1 MRGLTRFAWAT
12 LVFNVAVILMGAVVR
27 ATGSGAGCGR
37 SWPACQGRVVP
48 ELAGATAVEFTH
60 RVLSGMALVMVA
72 VLVIGV
78 FRSVARGNP
87 ARPAA
92 ATAMG
97 AIIGEALIG
106 AVIVLFEWVA
116 GDTSVARTISV
127 PLHLLNTFLLLAAL
141 ALTADWLGGGLPVSR
156 RDDPARW
163 RWVMAGGAALLVVAA
178 TGAVTALA
186 DTLFPKDGSG
196 SVTAQHF
203 LTDLRVVHP
212 IVALTVVSVAW
223 VVVRRRG
230 LISREVNLMVV
241 LIGLQVASGALS
253 IALQVPLAMQ
263 LLHLALADL
272 LWVAYVVTA
281 ARILAVEPSGTQASA
296 DLRASG
302 SSTGASQTKPRQT

>member
-1 MRGLTRFAWAT
+1 MRFLTRFAWAT

-37 SWPACQGRVVP
+37 SWPACQGQVVP

-60 RVLSGMALVMVA
+60 RALSGVALVMVA
-72 VLVIGV
+72 VLFVMV

-127 PLHLLNTFLLLAAL
+127 PLHLVNTFLLLAAL
-141 ALTADWLGGGLPVSR
+141 ALTAHWLGGGLPISR
-156 RDDPARW
+156 RSHPGIW
-163 RWVMAGGAALLVVAA
+163 RWVIGGAVALLFVAG

-186 DTLFPKDGSG
+186 DTLFPKDGSA
-196 SVTAQHF
+196 SVAAQHF

-212 IVALTVVSVAW
+212 VLALTVVAVAW
-223 VVVRRRG
+223 AAVRRRG
-230 LISREVNLMVV
+230 LVSREVNLMVV
-241 LIGLQVASGALS
+241 LVGLQVASGALA
-253 IALQVPLAMQ
+253 IAFEVPLAMQ
-263 LLHLALADL
+263 VLHLALADL
-272 LWVAYVVTA
+272 LWVAYVVTS
-281 ARILAVEPSGTQASA
+281 ARLLAVDPSQTQVSKAR
-296 DLRASG
+296 RASE
-302 SSTGASQTKPRQT
+302 SSTGASHTNPRQT